1 MAFQSLDHTADIGIE
16 VRAASAEELFSEA
29 LRGMTDCVTDLAKV
43 ENRLARDVA
52 VEAAELDALMVE
64 WLSEGVYRLE
74 VEDLLLKDATVELDR
89 SAEGWKLV
97 ARVKGETFDSTRHPL
112 KVPIKGVTYHQLV
125 VEQREQ
131 GWFARV
137 IFDI

>member
-1 MAFQSLDHTADIGIE
+1 MAFQPLDHTADIGIE
-16 VRAASAEELFSEA
+16 VHADSAEELFSEA

-43 ENRLARDVA
+43 EGRLARDVA
-52 VEAAELDALMVE
+52 VEAADLDALMVE
-64 WLSEGVYRLE
+64 WLSESVYRFE
-74 VEDLLLKDATVELDR
+74 VEDLLLRDAKVELNQ

-97 ARVKGETFDSTRHPL
+97 ARVIGETFDSSRHPL

-125 VEQREQ
+125 VRKKTQ